1 MRHALPI
8 LVVASIAV
16 PLVAEVQVPAIFSPH
31 AVLQADRPLPVF
43 GTGTPGEA
51 VTVEFGDAR
60 GSTEVGADGR
70 WLVDLPP
77 QKPSATPRT
86 LVVAGRNRIEIPDLL
101 VGEVW
106 LCSGQ
111 SNMEWPLVATAKSA
125 EFIAAAT
132 DPLIRVFKVPYVVA
146 SDPKSD
152 GPGRWTV
159 SSPQTAG
166 NFTAVGYHL
175 ARRLRSELNVPVG
188 ILDINWGGTRIEPW
202 IPKKDARGDA
212 TLAAAIDAWDARV
225 ASFRTRSDAE
235 RKADAVARENIWR
248 AEAARWLDAGLREDP
263 GVLGRWMD
271 GGSDEGWQNENLPG
285 EWSFLDASLR
295 GFDGTVWFRRNI
307 RIPSAWAGKP
317 LELRLGAIDDADRTY
332 FAGTGVGAT
341 GVDWTSRR
349 QYTVPASLVKGGPM
363 TLAVACVD
371 ISGAGGLLGPA
382 EEMWIAPTGAAASER
397 IRLDGAWSWRRGG
410 GVPKGNPPV
419 RTEPDP
425 TEPPPSHPSAI
436 WNAMGAW
443 VAPYA
448 IRGATWYQGES
459 NAGEAEA
466 YRGHLT
472 RLVAA
477 WRSAFRDPQLPF
489 GVVQLAAFMKEN
501 PDSPVEGGW
510 ANLRESQRL
519 VAAEVPKVGLVVALD
534 IGDADDIHPRD
545 KDTVG
550 QRLFL
555 WSLADAYG
563 REGTAEG
570 PDFRAIEVDGGEIEI
585 EFANAD
591 GLRTRDGK
599 PPAGFAIAGK
609 DGVFRWANARIDGD
623 EVIVS
628 HPEVPEPVAVRYAWQ
643 NNPAMANLVNG
654 AGLPASSFRS
664 DP

>member
-1 MRHALPI
+1 MRHALPV
-8 LVVASIAV
+8 LVVASLAA
-16 PLVAEVQVPAIFSPH
+16 PLAAEVQVPAIFSPH

-51 VTVEFGDAR
+51 VTVEFGEVR
-60 GSTEVGADGR
+60 GSTTVGADGR

-77 QKPSATPRT
+77 QEPSATPRM
-86 LVVAGRNRIEIPDLL
+86 LVVAGTNRIEIPDVL

-132 DPLIRVFKVPYVVA
+132 DPLIRVFKVPHVVA

-159 SSPQTAG
+159 SSPQVAG

-202 IPKKDARGDA
+202 IPKADARGDA

-225 ASFRTRSDAE
+225 AAHRGKSEAE
-235 RKADAVARENIWR
+235 RAADAAAREKAWR
-248 AEAARWLDAGLREDP
+248 DGAVAWLDAGLAQDP
-263 GVLGRWMD
+263 GVKGRWMD
-271 GGSDEGWQNENLPG
+271 GGGEGWKPAELPA
-285 EWSFLDASLR
+285 EWASIDRALA
-295 GFDGTVWFRRNI
+295 GVDGTIWFRRSVE
-307 RIPSAWAGKP
+307 IPAAWAGKT
-317 LELRLGAIDDADRTY
+317 LELHLGAIDDADRTW

-341 GVDWTSRR
+341 GIDWTARR
-349 QYTVPASLVKGGPM
+349 VYSVPGELVKGGPS

-371 ISGAGGLLGPA
+371 TSGGGGLLGPA
-382 EEMWIAPTGAAASER
+382 EEMWIAPPGSAASER

-410 GVPKGNPPV
+410 GIPKGRPPAKP
-419 RTEPDP
+419 EPDP
-425 TEPPPSHPSAI
+425 TEPSPSHPSAI

-466 YRGHLT
+466 YRGHLS
-472 RLVAA
+472 RLIAA
-477 WRSAFRDPQLPF
+477 WRAAFRDPQMPF
-489 GVVQLAAFMKEN
+489 GVVQLAAFMKAK
-501 PDSPVEGGW
+501 PDEPVEGGW
-510 ANLRESQRL
+510 ADLRESQRL

-570 PDFRAIEVDGGEIEI
+570 PDFREIEVEGGEIEI

-628 HPEVPEPVAVRYAWQ
+628 HPDVPEPVAVRYAWQ
-643 NNPAMANLVNG
+643 NNPVMANLVNG

-664 DP
+664 D